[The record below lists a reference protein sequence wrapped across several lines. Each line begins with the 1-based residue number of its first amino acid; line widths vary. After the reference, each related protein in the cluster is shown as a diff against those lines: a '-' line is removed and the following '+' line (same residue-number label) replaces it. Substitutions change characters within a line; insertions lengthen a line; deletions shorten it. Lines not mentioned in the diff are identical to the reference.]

1 VGRAR
6 GGEQS
11 LARAV
16 PNGGGKRWPPMMGRW
31 CGAAAGR
38 HRRLP
43 SGPARPYNTF
53 FYLFKCFQTDSNL
66 NQSKRWLSGA
76 RKISNK
82 ICNCRELNMEQ
93 LFLLEL
99 FKIQN
104 RIGIKNLRTFMSQIC
119 LNLNFMYLK
128 GSELGGIWPVGL

>member
-11 LARAV
+11 LARAA
-16 PNGGGKRWPPMMGRW
+16 PSGGGKRWPPMMGRW

-104 RIGIKNLRTFMSQIC
+104 GIGIKNLRTFMSQIC